1 MTLRLAKIAL
11 IFGIAIYYTI
21 VVLNNLADYDSNLQV
36 VRHVLLMDT
45 TFPGNRG
52 MWRALRNPRWQVAF
66 YLAIIVWEV
75 LTGFL
80 CWWGGYRLARAVRSS
95 AASFRQAA
103 RMAVAALASGL
114 LMWLVAFLAVGGEW
128 FLMWQSTTWN
138 GQAAAFRMFTVL
150 GIVLLIVVQPEP
162 HEQL

>member
-21 VVLNNLADYDSNLQV
+21 VVLNNLGDYDSNLQV

-66 YLAIIVWEV
+66 YLAIVIWEV
-75 LTGFL
+75 VTAVL

-95 AASFRQAA
+95 AASFCQAA
-103 RMAVAALASGL
+103 KMAVAALALGL

-150 GIVLLIVVQPEP
+150 GIALLVVVQPEP
-162 HEQL
+162 PEQR

>member
-1 MTLRLAKIAL
+1 MTLRLTKIAL
-11 IFGIAIYYTI
+11 VFGVAIYYTI
-21 VVLNNLADYDSNLQV
+21 AVVNNLTDFDSNLQV

-52 MWRALRNPRWQVAF
+52 MWRALVNPRWHAAF
-66 YLAIIVWEV
+66 YLAIIAWEV
-75 LTGFL
+75 LTAVL
-80 CWWGGYRLARAVRSS
+80 CWWGVYRLARGVRSS
-95 AASFRQAA
+95 AASFRQTA

-114 LMWLVAFLAVGGEW
+114 LMWLVAFLTVGGEW

-138 GQAAAFRMFTVL
+138 GQGAAFGMFTVL

-162 HEQL
+162 EQL

>member
-21 VVLNNLADYDSNLQV
+21 VVLNNLADHDSNLQV

-52 MWRALRNPRWQVAF
+52 MWRALRNPRWHVLF
-66 YLAIIVWEV
+66 FLAIVVWEV

-80 CWWGGYRLARAVRSS
+80 CWWDASAWLALFAAVPPRSAKPPRWPS
-95 AASFRQAA
+95 RHSRQ
-103 RMAVAALASGL
+103 VC
-114 LMWLVAFLAVGGEW
+114 
-128 FLMWQSTTWN
+128 
-138 GQAAAFRMFTVL
+138 
-150 GIVLLIVVQPEP
+150 
-162 HEQL
+162 

>member
-52 MWRALRNPRWQVAF
+52 MWRALRNPRWHVLF
-66 YLAIIVWEV
+66 FLAIVVWEV

-80 CWWGGYRLARAVRSS
+80 CWWGGFRLARAVRGS

-103 RMAVAALASGL
+103 TMAVAHSRQ
-114 LMWLVAFLAVGGEW
+114 VC
-128 FLMWQSTTWN
+128 
-138 GQAAAFRMFTVL
+138 
-150 GIVLLIVVQPEP
+150 
-162 HEQL
+162 

>member
-21 VVLNNLADYDSNLQV
+21 VVLNNLADHDSNLQV

-52 MWRALRNPRWQVAF
+52 MWRALRNPRWHVLF
-66 YLAIIVWEV
+66 FLAIVVWEV

-80 CWWGGYRLARAVRSS
+80 CWWGGFRLARAVRGS
-95 AASFRQAA
+95 AASL
-103 RMAVAALASGL
+103 AVAALASGL
-114 LMWLVAFLAVGGEW
+114 LMWLLAFLAVGGEW

-138 GQAAAFRMFTVL
+138 GQAAGFRMFTVP
-150 GIVLLIVVQPEP
+150 GIVLLIVVHPEP